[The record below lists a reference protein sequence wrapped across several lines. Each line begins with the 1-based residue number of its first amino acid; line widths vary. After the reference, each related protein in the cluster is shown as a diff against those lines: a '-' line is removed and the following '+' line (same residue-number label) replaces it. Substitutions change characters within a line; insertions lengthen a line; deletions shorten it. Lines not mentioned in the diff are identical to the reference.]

1 MSFFLLLPKRLN
13 YLAFQSS
20 DFKGKWWRLSH
31 KCFMS
36 TTFDI
41 YVFIISLVKSDIS
54 FVYLLSTICIIFLS

>member
-1 MSFFLLLPKRLN
+1 
-13 YLAFQSS
+13 
-20 DFKGKWWRLSH
+20 
-31 KCFMS
+31 MS